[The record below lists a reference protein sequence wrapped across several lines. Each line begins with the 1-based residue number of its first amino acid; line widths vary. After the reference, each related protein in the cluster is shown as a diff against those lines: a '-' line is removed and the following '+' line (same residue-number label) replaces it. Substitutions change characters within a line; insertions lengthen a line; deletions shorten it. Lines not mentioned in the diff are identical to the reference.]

1 MGIADLIPG
10 ISGGTIALITN
21 IYDELIHSINSFSLN
36 SIINIKNKGI
46 KYFWNQINGK
56 FLFPV
61 FSGIIFSILLFSRI
75 INWLINNETIS
86 LWSFFFA
93 ITISSFYFFFKKIG
107 DIKFI
112 HCLLIFLGTIISL
125 VFTQSL
131 DLNFEPNYIYIFLSG
146 FIAITA
152 MILPGISG
160 AYILLILGVYS
171 TIIESLSDFQSI
183 IFKFNIDVFINS
195 LKILMFFFIGAILGL
210 KIMSSYISILLK
222 KYPKRT
228 LSFLLGLMLGSI
240 HKIWPWQNKLNSNGS
255 YAIQNK
261 SIVLPNNYDGSPEL
275 LKAFLFMGLGCL
287 FFFSLSRQK
296 NSKPE

>member
-1 MGIADLIPG
+1 
-10 ISGGTIALITN
+10 
-21 IYDELIHSINSFSLN
+21 
-36 SIINIKNKGI
+36 
-46 KYFWNQINGK
+46 
-56 FLFPV
+56 
-61 FSGIIFSILLFSRI
+61 
-75 INWLINNETIS
+75 
-86 LWSFFFA
+86 
-93 ITISSFYFFFKKIG
+93 
-107 DIKFI
+107 
-112 HCLLIFLGTIISL
+112 
-125 VFTQSL
+125 
-131 DLNFEPNYIYIFLSG
+131 
-146 FIAITA
+146 

-195 LKILMFFFIGAILGL
+195 VKILIFFLIGAILGL

-228 LSFLLGLMLGSI
+228 LSFLLGLMLGSV
-240 HKIWPWQNKLNSNGS
+240 HKIWPWQNKFNSNGS

-287 FFFSLSRQK
+287 IFFSLSRQK